1 MKNLV
6 HVLYQDV
13 RKESKSRFVSFQKND
28 DDDDE
33 SDEYTI
39 NNNDRVA

>member
-13 RKESKSRFVSFQKND
+13 IKESKLRFVFLQKNN